1 MPQLLIILLSLYVL
15 IRSIAFRFDSYTDSC
30 YRNSLSNAPYDVVI
44 IPGSPYDHPKP
55 NQMFTARMLWALQLY
70 RQGAVKHIIF
80 SGSAVHTPYTEGTIM
95 KAISDSMGI
104 PSSVSFAETEALH
117 TDENI
122 YCSFAMAKRAGYVTI
137 AVATD
142 PFQNFF
148 VSRHL
153 KDEYN
158 GIALLPMPMD
168 TFRKYREGN
177 LPAINAAPLMIKNFV
192 PLRERHID

>member
-1 MPQLLIILLSLYVL
+1 MPQLLIILLTLYVL
-15 IRSIAFRFDSYTDSC
+15 VRSIAFRFDTYTETT
-30 YRNSLSNAPYDVVI
+30 YQNSLTNAPYDVVI
-44 IPGSPYDHPKP
+44 IPGSPYDNPEP
-55 NQMFTARMLWALQLY
+55 NQMFTSRMLWALQLY
-70 RQGAVKHIIF
+70 KQGTVKHIIF

-104 PSSVSFAETEALH
+104 PSSVSSVETQALH

-122 YCSFAMAKRAGYVTI
+122 YYGFAMAKKAGYKTI

-153 KDEYN
+153 KNEYSS
-158 GIALLPMPMD
+158 IALLPMPID
-168 TFRKYREGN
+168 TFRKYRDAE
-177 LPAINAAPLMIKNFV
+177 LLKINAASLKIKNFV